1 MRVSTIRSLAPYA
14 LLLALAFSGSST
26 AQESTP
32 ADSPVVDPDAPA
44 ESILPMPAGTL
55 EEAADIDTEAQE
67 VKGELPLEQ
76 LRRFVAIFDRIKRA
90 YVEEVSD
97 SELLDHAIN
106 GMLSGLDPH
115 SAYLKSEA
123 FHDLEESTSG
133 RFGGLGIEVGMEDG
147 FVKVIAPIDDT
158 PASRA
163 GIQPGDLIVKLD
175 GETVKGMSLEEAVGK
190 MRGEPGTTITMT
202 IVRDGESAPIEI
214 EVERDVVKVT
224 SIKSRMLDQGFGYIR
239 ITQFQAT
246 SGPDFRQAIERLQE
260 KADGPLR
267 GLVIDL
273 RNNPGGVLQAAVEIA
288 DTLIDDGLL
297 VYTEGRVDASKLEFR
312 AEPGDLTNG
321 IPIVALI
328 NGGSASASEILAG
341 ALQDHKRGVIMGT
354 DSFGKGS
361 VQTVMPLDGD
371 TAIKLTTARYFT
383 PSGRSIQALGI
394 DPDIEVKSAKITETQ
409 NQPFF
414 SEAELSG
421 HLTNGNSK
429 KDAASKAG
437 KGKESEDATAAEKKA
452 DPEGAENG
460 SKDSEPSLI
469 EQDYQLRSALNLLKG
484 LAIMHRADEPKPEFQ
499 PDGDAAQ

>member
-1 MRVSTIRSLAPYA
+1 MTVSSIRSLAPYA
-14 LLLALAFSGSST
+14 LIMALAFSGTSLAEELAPDS
-26 AQESTP
+26 
-32 ADSPVVDPDAPA
+32 SPVVDPDAPA
-44 ESILPMPAGTL
+44 ERILPIPEGTL
-55 EEAADIDTEAQE
+55 EDTENVDKTAQDAA
-67 VKGELPLEQ
+67 GELPLEQ

-90 YVEEVSD
+90 YVEDVSD

-115 SAYLKSEA
+115 SAYLKSDE

-190 MRGEPGTTITMT
+190 MRGAPGTTITMT

-246 SGPDFRQAIERLQE
+246 SGPDFRDAIQRLQ
-260 KADGPLR
+260 KHADGPLR

-273 RNNPGGVLQAAVEIA
+273 RNNPGGVLQASVEIA
-288 DTLIDDGLL
+288 DALIDDGLL

-312 AEPGDLTNG
+312 AEPGDLTQG
-321 IPIVALI
+321 IPIVVLI

-354 DSFGKGS
+354 ESFGKGS
-361 VQTVMPLDGD
+361 VQTVMPLDGE

-394 DPDIEVKSAKITETQ
+394 EPDIEVKSAKITETQ

-421 HLTNGNSK
+421 HLTNGSSEADSETKDK
-429 KDAASKAG
+429 KKEG
-437 KGKESEDATAAEKKA
+437 KKPAQKKA
-452 DPEGAENG
+452 D
-460 SKDSEPSLI
+460 SKDSETDEQQSEPSLVD
-469 EQDYQLRSALNLLKG
+469 QDYQLRSALNLLKG
-484 LAIMHRADEPKPEFQ
+484 LAIMHRTDTPEPAFDGPEDNRKQ
-499 PDGDAAQ
+499 